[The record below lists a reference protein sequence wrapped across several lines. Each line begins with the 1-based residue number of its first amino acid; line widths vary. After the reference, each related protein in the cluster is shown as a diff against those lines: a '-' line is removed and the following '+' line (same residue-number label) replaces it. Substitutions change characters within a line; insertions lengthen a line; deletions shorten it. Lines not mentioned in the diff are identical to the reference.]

1 MQTTTNKT
9 AAELTAEIQKLINSG
24 ETFARVCSVTGR
36 GMWEGHYFDDSDEYA
51 HDQQAAEVIAERL
64 GYRDYSEA
72 YQDGA
77 AYWTDWSEDE
87 PQFVQIAG
95 KMYDLDDLE
104 SIAALIYKN
113 ANQ

>member
-1 MQTTTNKT
+1 
-9 AAELTAEIQKLINSG
+9 
-24 ETFARVCSVTGR
+24 
-36 GMWEGHYFDDSDEYA
+36 MWEGHYFEDSDEYA